1 MLIRAAL
8 RRVLRRST
16 RFPGIALNLGRRL
29 TVRMDTTNRCNLRCS
44 MCPMRLSDSDPGR
57 VWMDMDGALFDRIA
71 GQVFPRASSV
81 SLSCGAEPLCNPSF
95 PDHLRT
101 LYRADVPCREM
112 VTNGLL
118 LEGDRLEAVL
128 SHPPTSIAV
137 SIDGSEEA
145 THAAIRGGCDLA
157 AVVRNLKALDAGK
170 KSRRLMIP
178 HVSFSTTLQ
187 RRNLHELG
195 GIVKLAAECGAEAV
209 NVNLLVP
216 YRGLGMSEEAL
227 DADAPEVELAFR
239 EAGSSARG
247 QGLILNRTGSASPG
261 GRCRYVPSWVFIAPD
276 GLVFPCPYWNLSD
289 PAGDLSKQDFREV
302 RSAPMYR
309 ALEARLASGVL
320 EGTCASCPE
329 LAESGREEIG
339 KV

>member
-8 RRVLRRST
+8 KRVLRRST
-16 RFPGIALNLGRRL
+16 RFPGIAMNLGRHL

-71 GQVFPRASSV
+71 RQIFPHASSV

-118 LEGDRLEAVL
+118 LEGNRLDAVL

-137 SIDGSEEA
+137 SIDGSEGA

-157 AVVRNLKALDAGK
+157 AVTGNLKALDGGK
-170 KSRRLMIP
+170 KSRRLRIP
-178 HVSFSTTLQ
+178 HVCFSTTLQ
-187 RRNLHELG
+187 RRNLHELE
-195 GIVKLAAECGAEAV
+195 GIVELAADCGAEAV

-216 YRGLGMSEEAL
+216 YQGLGMSGEAL
-227 DADAPEVELAFR
+227 DPSDPAVELALGIAESRAR
-239 EAGSSARG
+239 EL
-247 QGLILNRTGSASPG
+247 GLILNRTGSASPG

-289 PAGDLSKQDFREV
+289 PAGDLSRQDFREV

-309 ALEARLASGVL
+309 ELEARLSSGVL

-329 LAESGREEIG
+329 MKESGREEIR
-339 KV
+339 KI